1 MTRRSKPLHVL
12 LWAGVLLPL
21 LVAAVLGFYLRQ
33 RTFDEAN
40 ENAQQ
45 LAGLLREHALRVFD
59 AQRAAIDLIDARIA
73 PLSWDEI
80 QRSEPVHEMLR
91 NLARSSPHIE
101 SAWLVRPEGTG
112 AASSEFFPIPQVE
125 VLDREFFQVLK
136 EQDVTHLG
144 RMIQARL
151 RGSLVF
157 NLSRRRSSATGAFDG
172 LILVSTSL
180 RFFEEFWAGA
190 IPQGP
195 NVVAIVRSDG
205 ELLVRHPGDLK
216 APTRIPDTSPFA
228 RLSAERDTG
237 IFETTAMTDG
247 RERLYA
253 FAALREFPASVVV
266 GLDKQALLAPW
277 RQQMGWIAFAAF
289 CASFGLGGLATIAR
303 ANEAAKIAEIAR
315 RRVAE
320 TNLIAKEEHLAAL
333 SAAEAALARSDQRY
347 RAAVAA
353 MSGVVYDWDL
363 ATDRIERSEGLE
375 NLVGYGR
382 KEVPATGRWWS
393 ERIHPDD
400 IEPLRLLM
408 DDPAV
413 TRFEAAYRVRHR
425 DGHWVH
431 ALDRGTITRDAD
443 GRAVQ
448 VIGTSVDMTAR
459 RQAEERQQ
467 VLINELNHRV
477 KNSLAAVQA
486 IAAQT
491 ARGAASVA
499 DLTAKLQDRLQALSR
514 AHDQVIRTNW
524 ESVELAALI
533 TEELAPYLGED
544 GRVVIRGPAV
554 KLTANSGVALSLVLH
569 ELATNAVKY
578 GALSVP
584 EGRLHVHWTLDMG
597 EEDGPPLAVLRWQ
610 ESNGPP
616 VSTPKRRG
624 FGSRLVE
631 QSLASLGGSAV
642 LSFAPEGFRCT
653 MKVPVGTRP
662 VEEAAAEAR
671 TA

>member
-21 LVAAVLGFYLRQ
+21 IVAAALGFYLRQ
-33 RTFDEAN
+33 RSFDEAT

-59 AQRAAIDLIDARIA
+59 AQRAAIDLVDARIA
-73 PLSWDEI
+73 SLSWDEI
-80 QRSEPVHEMLR
+80 ERSEPIHEMLR
-91 NLARSSPHIE
+91 GIARTSAHIE
-101 SAWLVRPEGTG
+101 SAWLVRPDGRG
-112 AASSEFFPIPQVE
+112 AASSEFFPIPKVE
-125 VLDREFFQVLK
+125 VLDREFYQVLK

-157 NLSRRRSSATGAFDG
+157 NLSRRRSNDTGAFDG
-172 LILVSTSL
+172 LILVSTNL

-190 IPQGP
+190 LPPGP

-216 APTRIPDTSPFA
+216 APTRIPETSPFA
-228 RLSAERDTG
+228 RMTAERDAG
-237 IFETTAMTDG
+237 VFETTAMTDG
-247 RERLYA
+247 RDRLYA

-266 GLDKQALLAPW
+266 GLDKAALLATW

-289 CASFGLGGLATIAR
+289 CASCGLGGLALIAR
-303 ANEAAKIAEIAR
+303 SQERVKIAEIAR
-315 RRVAE
+315 RRAAE
-320 TNLIAKEEHLAAL
+320 TSLIAKDEHLAAL

-347 RAAVAA
+347 RVAVGA
-353 MSGVVYDWDL
+353 MAGVVFEWDL
-363 ATDRIERSEGLE
+363 GSDRIERSEGLE
-375 NLVGYGR
+375 GLIGFSGDD
-382 KEVPATGRWWS
+382 VPATGRWWLD
-393 ERIHPDD
+393 RIHPDD
-400 IEPLRLLM
+400 VEALRLVL
-408 DDPAV
+408 DDPTV
-413 TRFEAAYRVRHR
+413 TRFETSYRVQHR

-431 ALDRGTITRDAD
+431 ALDRSTIRRAPD
-443 GRAVQ
+443 GRAMQ
-448 VIGTSVDMTAR
+448 VIGSTVDITAR
-459 RQAEERQQ
+459 RKAEERQQ

-486 IAAQT
+486 ITAQT

-499 DLTAKLQDRLQALSR
+499 DLTAKLQDRLQALAR

-524 ESVELAALI
+524 ESVELASLL

-554 KLTANSGVALSLVLH
+554 TLTANSGVALSLVLH

-584 EGRLHVHWTLDMG
+584 EGRLHVHWTLDIG
-597 EEDGPPLAVLRWQ
+597 EESGPPLATLRWQ

-616 VSTPKRRG
+616 VTTPKRRG

-631 QSLASLGGSAV
+631 QTLASLGGSAT
-642 LSFAPEGFRCT
+642 LSFAAEGFRCT
-653 MKVPVGTRP
+653 LKVPVGMRP
-662 VEEAAAEAR
+662 IETESAEAR